1 MNGMI
6 TVILNAPDFKEIV
19 VNYGID
25 IKEWR
30 RKGLGPLP
38 QNHDFVMD
46 MDSHQIA
53 HEQRRERARFVE
65 FLAQSLAQYITRAI
79 ERQDPINGYSRDEY
93 EHMHGFG
100 VGAKGPDDR
109 VPVGH
114 QITSVDVVNNRIPL
128 SRFDQDRKVIEDF
141 LDDSEEGKAGDQGE

>member
-1 MNGMI
+1 MSGMI
-6 TVILNAPDFKEIV
+6 TVILNTPDFKEIV

-93 EHMHGFG
+93 ERMHGFG
-100 VGAKGPDDR
+100 VGSKGPNDR
-109 VPVGH
+109 APVGH
-114 QITSVDVVNNRIPL
+114 QTTSVDVVSKRIPL
-128 SRFDQDRKVIEDF
+128 SGFDKDQEVTEHF
-141 LDDSEEGKAGDQGE
+141 LDDSEEGRAGDQGE

>member
-6 TVILNAPDFKEIV
+6 TVILNTPDFKEIV

-38 QNHDFVMD
+38 QNHDFVLD
-46 MDSHQIA
+46 IDSHQIA
-53 HEQRRERARFVE
+53 QEQRRERARFVE
-65 FLAQSLAQYITRAI
+65 FMAQSLAQHITRAI

-93 EHMHGFG
+93 ERMHGFG
-100 VGAKGPDDR
+100 VGASGPSA
-109 VPVGH
+109 V
-114 QITSVDVVNNRIPL
+114 VDI
-128 SRFDQDRKVIEDF
+128 SHF
-141 LDDSEEGKAGDQGE
+141 LDDSEEGRAGDHGE